1 MIHIKRI
8 NEMSL
13 HRDTIGYINN
23 YNDLVDLIFGEDNTM
38 EVSEFE
44 FMYEG
49 NLISTLT
56 VDQDVNE
63 AIVIWVNFEN
73 EDEDPIMF
81 DELDDETKELIFD
94 TLL

>member
-1 MIHIKRI
+1 MTHIKRI

-13 HRDTIGYINN
+13 HQDTIRYMNN
-23 YNDLVDLIFGEDNTM
+23 YNDLVDLIFDKDSTM

-56 VDQDVNE
+56 VDQDVNNE
-63 AIVIWVNFEN
+63 NVIWVNFED
-73 EDEDPIMF
+73 EMEDPVMF
-81 DELDDETKELIFD
+81 EELDDETKELIFD

>member
-13 HRDTIGYINN
+13 HRDTVRYMNN
-23 YNDLVDLIFGEDNTM
+23 YDDLVDLIFGEDNTM

-63 AIVIWVNFEN
+63 ANVIWVNFED
-73 EDEDPIMF
+73 EDKDPIMF

>member
-8 NEMSL
+8 NEMNL
-13 HRDTIGYINN
+13 HQDTIRYMNN
-23 YNDLVDLIFGEDNTM
+23 YNDLVDLIFDEDNTM

-63 AIVIWVNFEN
+63 ANVIWVNFEN

>member
-13 HRDTIGYINN
+13 HRDRIGYMNN

>member
-8 NEMSL
+8 NEMNL
-13 HRDTIGYINN
+13 HQDTIRYMNN
-23 YNDLVDLIFGEDNTM
+23 YDDLVDLIFDEDNTM

-63 AIVIWVNFEN
+63 ANVIWVNFEN
-73 EDEDPIMF
+73 EMEDSVMF

>member
-8 NEMSL
+8 NEMNL
-13 HRDTIGYINN
+13 HQDTIRYMNN
-23 YNDLVDLIFGEDNTM
+23 YDDLVDLIFDEDNTM

-63 AIVIWVNFEN
+63 ANVIWVNFEN

>member
-13 HRDTIGYINN
+13 HRDTIRYMNN

-49 NLISTLT
+49 NLISALT

-63 AIVIWVNFEN
+63 ANVIWVNFKN
-73 EDEDPIMF
+73 EDKDPIMF

>member
-1 MIHIKRI
+1 MTHIKRI

-13 HRDTIGYINN
+13 HQDTIRYMNN

-63 AIVIWVNFEN
+63 ANVIWVNFEN

-81 DELDDETKELIFD
+81 DELDDETKEFIFD

>member
-13 HRDTIGYINN
+13 HRDTIRYMNN

-63 AIVIWVNFEN
+63 ANVIWVNFEN

>member
-8 NEMSL
+8 NEMNL
-13 HRDTIGYINN
+13 HQDTIRYMNN
-23 YNDLVDLIFGEDNTM
+23 YDDLVDLIFGEDNTM

-63 AIVIWVNFEN
+63 ANVIWVNFEN

>member
-1 MIHIKRI
+1 M
-8 NEMSL
+8 NL
-13 HRDTIGYINN
+13 HQDTIRYMNN
-23 YNDLVDLIFGEDNTM
+23 YNDLVDLIFDEDNTM

-44 FMYEG
+44 LTYEG

-56 VDQDVNE
+56 VGQDVNNE
-63 AIVIWVNFEN
+63 NVIWVNFEN

-81 DELDDETKELIFD
+81 DKLDDETKELIFD

>member
-8 NEMSL
+8 NEMNL
-13 HRDTIGYINN
+13 HQDTIRYINN
-23 YNDLVDLIFGEDNTM
+23 YDDLVDLIFGEDNTM

-63 AIVIWVNFEN
+63 ANVIWVNFEN

-81 DELDDETKELIFD
+81 YELDYETKELIFD

>member
-1 MIHIKRI
+1 MTHIKRI

-13 HRDTIGYINN
+13 HQDTIRYMNN
-23 YNDLVDLIFGEDNTM
+23 YNDLVDLIFNEDNTM

-63 AIVIWVNFEN
+63 ANVIWVNFEN

>member
-1 MIHIKRI
+1 MTHIKRL
-8 NEMSL
+8 NEMNL
-13 HRDTIGYINN
+13 HRDTIRYMNN
-23 YNDLVDLIFGEDNTM
+23 YDDLVDLIFGEDNAM

-63 AIVIWVNFEN
+63 TNVIWVNFEN
-73 EDEDPIMF
+73 EDKDPIMF

>member
-13 HRDTIGYINN
+13 HQDTIRYMNN
-23 YNDLVDLIFGEDNTM
+23 YNDLVDLIFGKDNAM

-63 AIVIWVNFEN
+63 ANVIWVNFEDEN
-73 EDEDPIMF
+73 EDPIMF
-81 DELDDETKELIFD
+81 DELDDETKEFIFD